1 MSVPSDHSQRSAK
14 APQVAA
20 DSYELDSIAEDGI
33 SDRLPSP
40 LRSGYTRNDRRDM
53 HRMGKNQELMR
64 MFRFLSTVSFTA
76 MIQCSWEYALL

>member
-20 DSYELDSIAEDGI
+20 DNYELDDIAEDDI

-53 HRMGKNQELMR
+53 HRMSKNQELMI
-64 MFRFLSTVSFTA
+64 SQDDSS
-76 MIQCSWEYALL
+76 CSCGTLTY